1 MSTPPKWRDFPDVD
15 SLRWFPHASGW
26 SRDTGGASHQS
37 TTATSKRISAGVMV
51 HKVPFH
57 DPTSLAFIPR
67 IRQLGGGQMATGFEP
82 VRGAVGR
89 VGERLQWRFN
99 ISQKVM

>member
-26 SRDTGGASHQS
+26 SRDTEGASHQS
-37 TTATSKRISAGVMV
+37 ATATSKRISAVVVV

-57 DPTSLAFIPR
+57 DPASLAMMRVSGKRCAGPTL
-67 IRQLGGGQMATGFEP
+67 LGAFG
-82 VRGAVGR
+82 
-89 VGERLQWRFN
+89 L
-99 ISQKVM
+99 